1 MYIMHVHLQVK
12 PEFIE
17 EFKKVSLENASNSIK
32 EPGVVRFDVIQE
44 PDDPS
49 HFVLVEVY
57 RTSEDP
63 ARHKE
68 TAHYNK
74 WREVAEPM
82 LVGPRTRT
90 IFTNLFPTDEDW

>member
-44 PDDPS
+44 TDDPS

-82 LVGPRTRT
+82 LAGPRTRT
-90 IFTNLFPTDEDW
+90 IFTNLFPADEDW